1 MLLARVRFGRE
12 WGGGSGPQNKE
23 RDTDEQREID
33 KDKGAERA
41 SIWNRSS
48 VLLSLGLL
56 GNETQKGKPYSM
68 ENRVQKWL
76 EFHSLR
82 SVSLLFKLLVLNLV
96 EFSSYFQSH
105 LLYLLSQ
112 SFIFLGIKV
121 NVTRA
126 TQKVEKPLFAQTIL
140 KLLAFINR
148 TCD

>member
-12 WGGGSGPQNKE
+12 WSRGSGPQNKE

-41 SIWNRSS
+41 SSWNRSS

-76 EFHSLR
+76 KFHSLR

>member
-12 WGGGSGPQNKE
+12 WSRGSGPQNKE

-76 EFHSLR
+76 KFHSLR

-96 EFSSYFQSH
+96 EFSSYFQFR